1 MEVVYYNRGRP
12 NAELLQAVR
21 EFVAEAKRATK
32 HKPRTKHVGLAS
44 RGVLNSLRTVKT
56 VEAQW

>member
-12 NAELLQAVR
+12 NADLLQAVR

-32 HKPRTKHVGLAS
+32 HKPRTKHVGLGS
-44 RGVLNSLRTVKT
+44 RGMQANLL
-56 VEAQW
+56 